1 MHSPPFLSSPKRAL
15 PIALALGLAGCSM
28 EPAYQ
33 RPDAPMP
40 SAYPNGP
47 AYATPGAPRAN
58 PGEPAAAELGWRNF
72 LADAQL
78 QQLVALALANNRD
91 LRVATLDI
99 DEARALY
106 RIQRAAQFPA
116 IDASVGL
123 TSQRMSPALRA
134 PGQSAAINS
143 YDASVGLTHFEI
155 DLFGRVRSLSHAAQ
169 EQYLATEEARR
180 SVHISLVAEVANTY
194 LTLLAD
200 RALLALA
207 QDTLRSQQDAA
218 DMIHRG
224 KQAGAMAQLDEHR
237 ADTQVQTARV
247 AAEQYTRQIAQDE
260 NALAVL
266 IGGPLPAGV
275 SRAAPLDDRALLAEF
290 PAGLPSTLLERRP
303 DIMAAE
309 HRLIAANA
317 NIGAARAAFF
327 PRITLTG
334 ALGVASA
341 SLAGL
346 FSGGVAWL
354 FVPQLTLPIFNAGSN
369 QANLDLATVRRDIN
383 VAGYEHTIQD
393 AFREVADNL
402 AARATYEREVKAQEA
417 MIRDLAETKRLAD
430 MRFRNGVDDYFGVF
444 DAQRQLFAAQQ
455 LLVTYKLAGL
465 TSRVTLYKALGGGWV
480 ESAGAAAA
488 QPRTG
493 PAAPMARPAATPPQT
508 TRPAPVA
515 RSQTVP
521 PRTVQPP
528 IAQSS
533 TSQPQTAQA
542 APVAQ
547 SQTIPLRTVQPPI
560 AQSSTSQ
567 PQTTQAAP
575 ITQAR
580 TTPLR
585 TAQPP
590 AARQQAPQ
598 SAPAAQPEAAP
609 PQTAQPPIFQP

>member
-1 MHSPPFLSSPKRAL
+1 M
-15 PIALALGLAGCSM
+15 
-28 EPAYQ
+28 
-33 RPDAPMP
+33 
-40 SAYPNGP
+40 
-47 AYATPGAPRAN
+47 
-58 PGEPAAAELGWRNF
+58 
-72 LADAQL
+72 
-78 QQLVALALANNRD
+78 
-91 LRVATLDI
+91 
-99 DEARALY
+99 
-106 RIQRAAQFPA
+106 
-116 IDASVGL
+116 
-123 TSQRMSPALRA
+123 
-134 PGQSAAINS
+134 
-143 YDASVGLTHFEI
+143 
-155 DLFGRVRSLSHAAQ
+155 
-169 EQYLATEEARR
+169 
-180 SVHISLVAEVANTY
+180 
-194 LTLLAD
+194 
-200 RALLALA
+200 
-207 QDTLRSQQDAA
+207 
-218 DMIHRG
+218 
-224 KQAGAMAQLDEHR
+224 
-237 ADTQVQTARV
+237 
-247 AAEQYTRQIAQDE
+247 
-260 NALAVL
+260 
-266 IGGPLPAGV
+266 
-275 SRAAPLDDRALLAEF
+275 
-290 PAGLPSTLLERRP
+290 
-303 DIMAAE
+303 
-309 HRLIAANA
+309 
-317 NIGAARAAFF
+317 
-327 PRITLTG
+327 
-334 ALGVASA
+334 
-341 SLAGL
+341 
-346 FSGGVAWL
+346 
-354 FVPQLTLPIFNAGSN
+354 PQLTLPIFNAGSN

-528 IAQSS
+528 IAQPA
-533 TSQPQTAQA
+533 TAQPQPAQA

-567 PQTTQAAP
+567 PQTAQAAP